1 MARWRRAAFAT
12 CLLWP
17 LAACDNPVAISQ
29 ADLSAVA
36 DHPTLIQPGEKVRVT
51 VFGEANVSGDF
62 DVDPQGYIVV
72 PLAGRVKAQG
82 MTEAGLETEVRRKLS
97 GTYLRDPKVTVDVVQ
112 RRPFYIT
119 GEVERAGEVPYRAGM
134 NVITALAV
142 SGGATYRASQNRVL
156 IKRADAVDFKEY
168 PQSSLVPV
176 YPGDVIRVPERYF

>member
-29 ADLSAVA
+29 ADLSTVA

-72 PLAGRVKAQG
+72 PLAGRVKAQVTLHRG
-82 MTEAGLETEVRRKLS
+82 CRGQQHHVDQHQSAGGDRQRAQ
-97 GTYLRDPKVTVDVVQ
+97 LRQPDSKK
-112 RRPFYIT
+112 
-119 GEVERAGEVPYRAGM
+119 A
-134 NVITALAV
+134 
-142 SGGATYRASQNRVL
+142 
-156 IKRADAVDFKEY
+156 
-168 PQSSLVPV
+168 
-176 YPGDVIRVPERYF
+176 PGR